1 MPGRPAI
8 LPLTPHTAVASS
20 SSRPAP
26 RPPAPAA
33 PKRPPP
39 AQRPPAAKKRSSVAA
54 GRVQAAPLAAEAST
68 GSSVAA
74 VAAAAAAEL
83 LAAPSRPHASRAVA
97 AVAVAVVAAQAR
109 AGLPSRPA
117 AAAQVVARRCAE
129 VYADLDRFLIGSAGD
144 RLGPSRGK
152 GNAFRASIMSRLRGD
167 PDPPA
172 NAPSP
177 PPLQQPTRSRA
188 TRVPWHRPVSD
199 SSDEAGMGDGGGD
212 DDAAGGASA
221 TAAVAAVASTPNA
234 AALVAALLQQQHHHQ
249 PQRHEQQQH
258 YQQQQRQQQQQQHQ
272 QQQQQHQQQQQQQQR
287 GPQPPRGFTT
297 LPQYA
302 YPRTAPRATS
312 HTDRSGRA
320 AQVRRPSHGAQAPP
334 RHPSPPHLQPPLLEA
349 SRPVTAPQQPAGYLT
364 HLRATGQLLLVLS
377 CAHTS
382 DLPALLQHPVL
393 RCLEQQQR
401 RLLPTL
407 HIGPPAVTHSR
418 HYAAWLR
425 HLPGEQVLVVAEG
438 SKGVSHP
445 DAVVSRGVTAL
456 AAAAGA
462 MEAREGASGT
472 AAPAWVAE
480 RSNSTGPAP
489 AASCLGFRASVR
501 TLLKLNL
508 VSPAAFPLPYRLGGL
523 SGLAAAAAAAAVPP
537 RSTEATLETAA
548 SAGSYHSD
556 AAEDSSAP
564 QATANAALLDPSAA
578 GQQGAQGMT
587 AASDAG
593 VGNSPLTRVA
603 AEDIPVDE
611 PGHSK
616 VSRASLLWCVR
627 GKPDNSQQGCDNGA
641 GQGGGMTGKAVVAGS
656 KLAEGLA
663 GRAGSDPQVS
673 SAGWLDGSSAPADL
687 DPAGQQEALLVK
699 KVTLSAM
706 LQVLHTNVPPLVTA
720 PLPLCSITSPHATVS
735 AASVPS
741 SAAAAAAETTAAATD
756 AAAAAAAET
765 TAAAA
770 AAVSSVNQ
778 VAANI
783 LKRRLMVTDDTEQ
796 QPRAEQKMTHAPDDP
811 AELAQCAEV
820 AAEATPVAAADD
832 ATAAESPASKAVA
845 PVSVAVASASEAAAP
860 ATAAVAPVLE
870 AVASAPAAVAG
881 DVEMDG
887 GGGGELAGAAGVADR
902 ASEPGPCM
910 LLDAG
915 EGTYGQLVRMFGPEG
930 AMAQV
935 ASLQVVWLSHQHA
948 DHVLGLPQLLDVR
961 ASLHPPPAHPLLVVG
976 PWVVQRWI
984 QKLLPLHPGWD
995 VHFVHCGA
1003 FCGLSRQRCPLP
1015 SSNGHL
1021 PPPPAAAPTTNPW
1034 LTHHQTHSTTIETII
1049 SSSINIMQ
1057 GHPPP
1062 PHPHWNPS
1070 HPPYHPPY
1078 HHYHPPHPHP
1088 FPHPAFGR
1096 STQPPTPF
1104 PAPLNP
1110 RNAISSCSHLSC
1122 DCLSGSSGGSA
1133 PPPVPPP
1140 LSPPSCPIP
1149 TPPILYPARHAPCS
1163 PTHMQATTPHH
1174 HPPAPYPH
1182 ITSWIPPTHPP
1193 PHAAYYQPPPGAY
1206 PHHPS
1211 YALPYHP
1218 FHNHPQHP
1226 GPHPPDHAPPLPL
1239 PMLLDPNQLDV
1250 DSDSDPDPDQLGL
1263 DSTSL
1268 PHSELQ
1274 PCSDPQTHPTAAAAA
1289 AAATAAAA
1297 AAAVAAAVAAAAARL
1312 SPQHTHFPTNDNP
1325 TEHESSQKHV
1335 NTSNIKQGLRPHSSR
1350 AVAAGPAGKT
1360 NAARIVDGPSLVAA
1374 AMSALGFVGWQSVG
1388 VRHCHD
1394 SHGLVLDHRDGWR
1407 LVYSGDT
1414 QPCHRLAEAGRGAT
1428 LLIHEATFEPSMAEQ
1443 ARRKRH
1449 STSDEAM
1456 GVGRDMGAYR
1466 TLLTHFSQRYPRMP
1480 DGIDCT
1486 AQPLS
1491 NRPIV
1496 AMDGMCVPLSL
1507 LPHLPLAMPLVAFVL
1522 GADPPEEAKDA
1533 VVADATAA
1541 QLS

>member
-1003 FCGLSRQRCPLP
+1003 FCGLSRQR
-1015 SSNGHL
+1015 
-1021 PPPPAAAPTTNPW
+1021 
-1034 LTHHQTHSTTIETII
+1034 
-1049 SSSINIMQ
+1049 
-1057 GHPPP
+1057 
-1062 PHPHWNPS
+1062 
-1070 HPPYHPPY
+1070 
-1078 HHYHPPHPHP
+1078 
-1088 FPHPAFGR
+1088 
-1096 STQPPTPF
+1096 
-1104 PAPLNP
+1104 
-1110 RNAISSCSHLSC
+1110 
-1122 DCLSGSSGGSA
+1122 GSSGGSA